1 MGHDHHGHFHG
12 SATAAFAAA
21 TVLNLAYTAVEAG
34 YGFWTNSLALLS
46 DATHNLGD
54 VLGLGLGWAAAA
66 LAKRAPTQRFSYGW
80 RRATLL
86 APLANS
92 VLLMVFSGALAWEA
106 IRRFADP
113 PHVPGVPVIVVA
125 AIGIGVN
132 LLGAWALHG
141 GHEHDLNKRAAFVHL
156 IGDAAVSLA
165 AVLAGIGLW
174 AFGWAWLDPLTAL
187 AISLII
193 AIGSWGV
200 LRDSFNATM
209 DAAPNHID
217 PDAVAAFLVRQ
228 PGVDAVHH
236 LHIWPL
242 GDGGVALTAHLVR
255 PDSVDDD
262 AFLDATADALADE
275 FGIGHPTLQIERG
288 AGCEHAHHHGHAHD
302 DDGDHGGHD
311 HAHDDHDHHG
321 HGGAAH
327 HH

>member
-1 MGHDHHGHFHG
+1 MGHDHHDGHFHG
-12 SATAAFAAA
+12 SATTAFAAA
-21 TVLNLAYTAVEAG
+21 TIINLAYTAVEAG

-54 VLGLGLGWAAAA
+54 VLGLGLGWTAAV

-80 RRATLL
+80 RRSTLL

-106 IRRFADP
+106 IRRFSAP
-113 PHVPGVPVIVVA
+113 PAVPGVPIIVVA
-125 AIGIGVN
+125 SIGIVVN
-132 LLGAWALHG
+132 LAGAWALHG

-156 IGDAAVSLA
+156 LGDAAVSLA

-174 AFGWAWLDPLTAL
+174 TLGWPWLDPLTAL
-187 AISLII
+187 VISLII

-209 DAAPNHID
+209 DAAPGNVD
-217 PDAVAAFLVRQ
+217 PDAVAAFLGQR
-228 PGVDAVHH
+228 PGVSAVHH

-242 GDGGVALTAHLVR
+242 GGGGIALTAHLVR
-255 PDSVDDD
+255 PDTHDDD
-262 AFLDATADALADE
+262 AFLDATADALARQ
-275 FGIGHPTLQIERG
+275 FGIDHPTLQIERG
-288 AGCEHAHHHGHAHD
+288 ADCEHAHHHGHVHED
-302 DDGDHGGHD
+302 DHD
-311 HAHDDHDHHG
+311 HPHGHDDHDDHG
-321 HGGAAH
+321 HAHSDAAH